1 VLPEWGGSVERG
13 TPVVLGIRPEDF
25 AFREKPG
32 STAVLITLV
41 EPMGS
46 STIVYTE
53 LGEKLVA
60 IETGKD
66 TSLSVGS
73 SVSLEVDPK
82 RLHLFDASTG
92 RSLAS
97 AQYRVS
103 S

>member
-1 VLPEWGGSVERG
+1 
-13 TPVVLGIRPEDF
+13 
-25 AFREKPG
+25 
-32 STAVLITLV
+32 
-41 EPMGS
+41 MGS

-53 LGEKLVA
+53 LGKKLVA

-73 SVSLEVDPK
+73 AVSLDIDPK

-97 AQYRVS
+97 GQ
-103 S
+103 